1 MKFFKYL
8 FILLS
13 LILIVSCGGEEEDD
27 DWGNDGDGE
36 NSGKNKTWEISWGTG
51 NWDQPLSIAASE
63 EMVFVGGET
72 RGNLYSDLSGKFD
85 AFLSVFTN
93 DGKELWG
100 KQWGTSIDDS
110 INLKALVLDEDQNV
124 YGVVDTWHKGSGS
137 MIIKY
142 SPNGEKIWENIV
154 AIDALSFITKDL
166 SDNIYIAGSH
176 GDILKYTK
184 DGKEVW
190 KHTISTDNTEAEIKS
205 IVVDS
210 QGNIYVGGRTNGDL
224 FEVLSGN
231 YDAFL
236 VKLNPDLVHVF
247 ERQWGTGNRNDW
259 IQVSGLA
266 VDGNNNLYVAS
277 SSSSEKSDILLKYN
291 SNGDKIWGQNDK
303 DDYYLINSITIDNE
317 NILYLSC
324 TNGKIYKYN
333 QDGILLWSSND
344 TVKINW
350 EIKGMTLDSHQN
362 LYLIGGENENYLM
375 KIPKSEMK

>member
-1 MKFFKYL
+1 MKKKL
-8 FILLS
+8 FLIALLLVFA
-13 LILIVSCGGEEEDD
+13 LISCGGEEENKD
-27 DWGNDGDGE
+27 E
-36 NSGKNKTWEISWGTG
+36 NNGASGGKNKIWEISWGTD
-51 NWDQPLSIAASE
+51 NWERPLSIAASE

-72 RGNLYSDLSGKFD
+72 KGNLYSDLYGKFD

-110 INLKALVLDEDQNV
+110 INLRALMLDENQNV
-124 YGVVDTWHKGSGS
+124 YGAVDTWHKGSGS
-137 MIIKY
+137 MMVKF

-154 AIDALSFITKDL
+154 AIDAVSFIAKDVFG
-166 SDNIYIAGSH
+166 NIYIAGNH

-184 DGKEVW
+184 DGEELW
-190 KHTISTDNTEAEIKS
+190 KHNISTENTEAEIKS

-224 FEVLSGN
+224 FEALSGS

-247 ERQWGTGNRNDW
+247 EKQWGTGNNNDW

-266 VDGNNNLYVAS
+266 VDNNNNLYIAS
-277 SSSSEKSDILLKYN
+277 SSSSEESDILVKY
-291 SNGDKIWGQNDK
+291 SPNGEKIWGQNNK
-303 DDYYLINSITIDNE
+303 DGSYYSINSISIDNE
-317 NILYLSC
+317 NIIYLSC
-324 TNGKIYKYN
+324 TNGEIYKYN
-333 QDGILLWSSND
+333 QDGFLIWNSKD
-344 TVKINW
+344 IVKVNW
-350 EIKGMTLDSHQN
+350 EIKGMTLDNHQN
-362 LYLIGGENENYLM
+362 LYLIGGESDNYLM